1 MIQSRRNEAEFECSQ
16 AALDNLRKFI
26 DIGHIVTAEVDDFRK
41 KIHDSL
47 PNLFVL
53 FSGFGLPCR
62 FIVFLP
68 ARKGSRDAES
78 PQPLVQ

>member
-1 MIQSRRNEAEFECSQ
+1 MIQSRRNEAEFKRCQ

-26 DIGHIVTAEVDDFRK
+26 DIGYIVTTEVDDFRK
-41 KIHDSL
+41 KIHYSF

-53 FSGFGLPCR
+53 FSGFGLPRR

-78 PQPLVQ
+78 PQPLIQ